1 MKIFSFIGDSNSGKT
16 TLILEIIAELKK
28 RNYSVGAIKNCWKG
42 FQLDREG
49 KDSYRLKEKGA
60 DPVLIVSRNNIALI
74 QNNNGDK
81 PIEFINKYFS
91 NRDYVIVEGGK
102 TWKGIKKIEV
112 IGNEKK
118 RLQLD
123 KKPVAVISDIEI
135 DTDVPLFRKNDIEN
149 IVNLLEREDG

>member
-1 MKIFSFIGDSNSGKT
+1 VGNSNSGKT
-16 TLILEIIAELKK
+16 TLISEIITELMK
-28 RNYSVGAIKNCWKG
+28 RNYSVGAVKNCSQG
-42 FQLDREG
+42 FQLDTEG
-49 KDSYRLKEKGA
+49 KDSYHLREKGA
-60 DPVLIVSRNNIALI
+60 DPVLIVSEENIALI

-123 KKPVAVISDIEI
+123 KEPVAVISDIEI
-135 DTDVPLFRKNDIEN
+135 DTDVPLFKKNDIEG
-149 IVNLLEREDG
+149 IVNLMENIQELE